1 MSLKSSIQI
10 IIFILIISIIG
21 SVYYKYF
28 SINKNI
34 VEELKSSEINNK
46 DQIKELE
53 KKILNLELKNSELTN
68 KIENDLNVSEKNL
81 KAKEIEKN
89 VNLVNSKERIKNIA
103 NKKLNKIEKNDDQK
117 NIVKNLVKEVEYNT
131 VDQKGNRFQL
141 LANSAKSN
149 KDNSDILDLVKVN
162 GKIISDTRD
171 TIFIISDFGQYNS
184 LNLNSKFYKNVVI
197 NYQDKQIN
205 CVNFDINMETNK
217 AIAYNNV
224 IVTDVNSQMKAGIV
238 EFDLETKD
246 IIINPDSTTTD
257 IEVVTN

>member
-53 KKILNLELKNSELTN
+53 KKILNLELKNNELTN

-89 VNLVNSKERIKNIA
+89 VNLVDSKEKTKNIA
-103 NKKLNKIEKNDDQK
+103 NKKLNKIEKNDEQR

-197 NYQDKQIN
+197 NYQDKEIN

>member
-53 KKILNLELKNSELTN
+53 KKILNLELKNNELTN

-89 VNLVNSKERIKNIA
+89 VNLVDSKEKTKNIA
-103 NKKLNKIEKNDDQK
+103 NKKLNKIKKNDEQR

-197 NYQDKQIN
+197 NYQDKEIN